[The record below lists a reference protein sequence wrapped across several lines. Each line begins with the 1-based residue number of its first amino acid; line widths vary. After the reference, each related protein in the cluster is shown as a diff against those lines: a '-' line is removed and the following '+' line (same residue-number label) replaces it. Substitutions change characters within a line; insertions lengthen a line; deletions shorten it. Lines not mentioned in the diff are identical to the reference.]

1 MSFLSGIGY
10 VMKNSGIKEVFSTS
24 YAETSVEKMLMGKYY
39 SRCMRANDL
48 TTTVLK
54 KIIIEH
60 IDDGDLIQSAL
71 TAYDTYLAIEIPMNF
86 EMDVDCISML
96 ESKIEDIK
104 KELSKSETNKL
115 WLTYIQMVDILN
127 ANLMAERF
135 GNWGLYFSSLQDI
148 LPFFAG
154 PGRNNCTKS
163 IYWFLQEMMTLSRDI
178 LEEFEKVCLL

>member
-1 MSFLSGIGY
+1 
-10 VMKNSGIKEVFSTS
+10 
-24 YAETSVEKMLMGKYY
+24 
-39 SRCMRANDL
+39 MRANDL
-48 TTTVLK
+48 TTTVLE

-71 TAYDTYLAIEIPMNF
+71 TAYDTYLDSEIPMNF

-127 ANLMAERF
+127 ANLMAERS
-135 GNWGLYFSSLQDI
+135 GNWGLYRSSLQDM
-148 LPFFAG
+148 LTFFAG
-154 PGRNNCTKS
+154 SGRNNYTKPL
-163 IYWFLQEMMTLSRDI
+163 YWFL
-178 LEEFEKVCLL
+178 

>member
-1 MSFLSGIGY
+1 
-10 VMKNSGIKEVFSTS
+10 
-24 YAETSVEKMLMGKYY
+24 
-39 SRCMRANDL
+39 MRANDL

-60 IDDGDLIQSAL
+60 IDDGDFIKSAL
-71 TAYDTYLAIEIPMNF
+71 TAYDTYLASEIPMNF
-86 EMDVDCISML
+86 EIDVDCISML

-127 ANLMAERF
+127 ANLMAERS
-135 GNWGLYFSSLQDI
+135 GNWGLHLSSLQDM

-154 PGRNNCTKS
+154 SGRNNYTKS
-163 IYWFLQEMMTLSRDI
+163 LYWFLQEDI
-178 LEEFEKVCLL
+178 LEEFEKGLFIVRRKEVIPFDLVFHQIYASNRH